1 MSPVDPRR
9 YEQQA
14 DYFDQALARLGA
26 VLQVAENEIVRDAL
40 IQRFEFTYEMAW
52 KTMFRFLVAKG
63 ERVAA
68 KAWDVLPVAFQSQ
81 LIADADT
88 WERMRAM
95 RNDMSHEYDRAKA
108 VAVAAFVRE
117 KAYPAMLALQAELQ
131 RRT

>member
-1 MSPVDPRR
+1 MNSDDRQR
-9 YEQQA
+9 FEQQRG
-14 DYFDQALARLGA
+14 YFEQALVRLGE

-40 IQRFEFTYEMAW
+40 IQRFEFTHEMAW
-52 KTMFRFLVAKG
+52 KTMFRFLVSKG

-68 KAWDVLPVAFQSQ
+68 KAWDVLPLAFQSQ
-81 LIADADT
+81 LVADAGT

-108 VAVAAFVRE
+108 VAVAAFVRD

-131 RRT
+131 RRA